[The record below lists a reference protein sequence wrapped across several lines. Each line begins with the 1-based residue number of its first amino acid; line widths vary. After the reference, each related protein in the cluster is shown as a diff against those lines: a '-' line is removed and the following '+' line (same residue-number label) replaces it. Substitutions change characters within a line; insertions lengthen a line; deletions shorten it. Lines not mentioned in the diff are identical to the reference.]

1 MAGPSCAGDASFD
14 VSFDTDSDDDFY
26 GFSAT
31 DVELVQQRI
40 RRDQSGELPT
50 LIRDSDDDT
59 IDYEWGDNESE
70 VESSDDNSEQSSPA
84 QQWTGNLVDPPDFPF
99 VDVVGVDN
107 AEQCRTMTAVQLF
120 GLFFTDYL
128 LRLIVT
134 ETNRYDDQ
142 SMETAP
148 TRGRKAMA
156 WHDLTM
162 PELKTWLGLMI
173 TMGVVQKKGRIGEY
187 WSTHWLTQTPAFCE
201 TMPKTRFLQILRFIH
216 FVDNQ
221 DTSIDKTNKMWK
233 IQPVIDYLNKRFR
246 SMYHPRRELSID
258 ETMIKFKGRL
268 SIKQY
273 IKIKPVKWGIK
284 IFTLAEAK
292 TGYVLNLLPYVGK
305 RVDTD
310 VGKTTQT
317 VLDVG
322 KHHLGKGHWFFTD
335 NYYTSVEL
343 MTKLEQQKTLS
354 CGTVNSNR
362 VGLPHDMKK
371 TNAVVKKLKRGESLK
386 RMKGRML
393 AVTWK
398 DTRVVNL
405 LCNIPGCL
413 GDADVR
419 RRDKNNGGVEVTVS
433 RPRAIEMYNEFMGG
447 VDLSDQRVSTYRRHV
462 KSLTWYLQ
470 VFFHL
475 MHLSSVQAYLLH
487 RELHPESKKSQ
498 LNILLELTDGLIAG
512 RRFVQ
517 KAGRSSAP
525 PPTDVRFNRNLEHAP
540 YKHDTQSKCVVHTRR
555 VDTVYGCNVCKVR
568 MCPYPCFHRYHYMP
582 DYTYDD
588 PLKAGAAQAR
598 KRKR

>member
-1 MAGPSCAGDASFD
+1 MAGPSCAGDASFHR
-14 VSFDTDSDDDFY
+14 SFDSDSDDDFF
-26 GFSAT
+26 GFST
-31 DVELVQQRI
+31 SDLEESRQRI
-40 RRDQSGELPT
+40 RQGNWGELLT
-50 LIRDSDDDT
+50 FIRDSDDEDGVDLEVHDRT
-59 IDYEWGDNESE
+59 SE
-70 VESSDDNSEQSSPA
+70 VESSDGQPSDDDDSSGESAPA
-84 QQWTGNLVDPPDFPF
+84 QQWSSANLVDPPDVPF
-99 VDVVGVDN
+99 VDANIVGVDN
-107 AEQCRTMTAVQLF
+107 AEQCTPMTAVQLF

-134 ETNRYDDQ
+134 ETNRYAGQ
-142 SMETAP
+142 SMETP
-148 TRGRKAMA
+148 STRGRKPMA

-162 PELKTWLGLMI
+162 PELKTWLCLMI
-173 TMGVVQKKGRIGEY
+173 TMGVVEKKGRLGEY
-187 WSTHWLTQTPAFCE
+187 WSNHWLTQTPAFCE
-201 TMPKTRFLQILRFIH
+201 TMPKTRFLQNLRFIQ
-216 FVDNQ
+216 FVDNR
-221 DTSIDKTNKMWK
+221 DASNDKSNKMWK
-233 IQPVIDYLNKRFR
+233 IQPVLDYLNKRFR
-246 SMYHPRRELSID
+246 STYHTRRELSID

-268 SIKQY
+268 S

-317 VLDVG
+317 VLYVG
-322 KHHLGKGHWFFTD
+322 KHHLGRGHRFFTD

-343 MTKLEQQKTLS
+343 MTKLQEAKTLS
-354 CGTVNSNR
+354 CGIVNSNR
-362 VGLPHDMKK
+362 IGLPQDMKK

-398 DTRVVNL
+398 DTLVLNL
-405 LCNIPGCL
+405 LCNVPGCL

-419 RRDKNNGGVEVTVS
+419 RRDKKNGGVEITVS
-433 RPRAIEMYNEFMGG
+433 RPRAIEMYNDFMGG

-470 VFFHL
+470 VFFHIT
-475 MHLSSVQAYLLH
+475 HLSCEQAYLLH

-498 LNILLELTDGLIAG
+498 LNFFLELIDGLVAG
-512 RRFVQ
+512 RTFVK
-517 KAGRSSAP
+517 KAGRSSSAP

-540 YKHDTQSKCVVHTRR
+540 FKHDTQSKCVVHSRR

-568 MCPYPCFHRYHYMP
+568 MCPYPMLPPVSLHGGLHV
-582 DYTYDD
+582 
-588 PLKAGAAQAR
+588 
-598 KRKR
+598 